1 MNISVN
7 ELAQHLDKY
16 FVIDVREPSEL
27 VHDGSVKSAV
37 NIPMN
42 SVPANLTKIPK
53 DKPVAVIC
61 RSGMRSANV
70 CGFLRAQGYT
80 NIVNVEGGNNAWQRL
95 GVK

>member
-7 ELAQHLDKY
+7 ELAQNLDKY

-27 VHDGSVKSAV
+27 VADGSVKSAV
-37 NIPMN
+37 NIPTN
-42 SVPANLTKIPK
+42 SVSANMNKIPK

-70 CGFLRAQGYT
+70 CGFLRSQGYS

-95 GVK
+95 GIK

>member
-7 ELAQHLDKY
+7 ELAQNLDKY

-61 RSGMRSANV
+61 RSGMRSSNV

-95 GVK
+95 GIK